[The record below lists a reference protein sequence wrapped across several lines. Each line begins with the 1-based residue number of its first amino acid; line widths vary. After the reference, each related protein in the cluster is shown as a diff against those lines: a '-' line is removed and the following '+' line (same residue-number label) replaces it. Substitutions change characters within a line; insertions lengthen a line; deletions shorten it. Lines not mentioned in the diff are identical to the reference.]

1 MFIFV
6 PVFLVVLLLGTV
18 LFEMKRDRDTKT
30 KLDELEAVVKRI
42 EEKMVCK
49 EVYDHTPPG
58 CEPGGD
64 KIDQG

>member
-6 PVFLVVLLLGTV
+6 SVFMVAVLVGMVLY
-18 LFEMKRDRDTKT
+18 EMKRDRDTRT

-49 EVYDHTPPG
+49 EVWDHG
-58 CEPGGD
+58 RD
-64 KIDQG
+64 